1 MKRLRT
7 NQVWLRNTPV
17 ANIEV
22 DLMALINKHTCSAV
36 PNKPGQTLTSWYRLP
51 DTSGLVNAVAL
62 IALGLGACMGSALVG
77 LLVSRVLATG
87 ELPMRPSA
95 SAGLADRTPGLR
107 AAAVVG
113 FTFLPR
119 KAERVTSL
127 SLSASNQPTVGH

>member
-1 MKRLRT
+1 M
-7 NQVWLRNTPV
+7 
-17 ANIEV
+17 
-22 DLMALINKHTCSAV
+22 
-36 PNKPGQTLTSWYRLP
+36 P

-127 SLSASNQPTVGH
+127 SLAASNQPTVGH